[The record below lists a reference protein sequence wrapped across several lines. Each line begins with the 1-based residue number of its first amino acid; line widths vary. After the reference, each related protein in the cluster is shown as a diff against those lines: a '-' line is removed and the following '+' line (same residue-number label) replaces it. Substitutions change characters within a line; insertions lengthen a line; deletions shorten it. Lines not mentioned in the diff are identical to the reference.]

1 MSSTNAK
8 GSSSSSNSKR
18 SDRFDLVSTRSLAQ
32 GTRENLFTESGACE
46 ISFKKYDP
54 EDLVRRRFQSPLDAL
69 KLFVRGADIALSVGK
84 FFVSLKLDELNG
96 KSDDSQ
102 VVKLRAEQLR
112 ETLTYLGP
120 SFIKAGQVLAN
131 RPDIVRADYMDELC
145 ILQDDVPSYSDE
157 EAFRIVEANL
167 GRTIGEIYSKI
178 SSEPVAAASLGQ
190 VYRAVLRET
199 NEEVAVK
206 VQRPGV
212 LPTIERDIVLFR
224 FIAGFFSEYSQRNLG
239 CDATLI
245 VDEFAEKVLEEL
257 DYLQEARNI
266 QDFYNNFRGDNYVKI
281 PWVRED
287 LSGREVITMEWIDG
301 IRCTEP
307 EKIRQQLDVDEFIR
321 VGVMS
326 GLRQLLEFGL
336 FHGDPHPGNIF
347 ALKDGRIA
355 YVDFGNV
362 SDISEK
368 NKQVLIDAVVH
379 AVNKDY
385 EEMAGDF
392 SRLGFLSELTDIGP
406 IVPALEQIWDDSLGK
421 SLSEFNFRTVTGKFN
436 ELVYQY
442 PIRIPERFSL
452 VIRTLLIQEGIC
464 ITLDPEFR
472 FLEVAY
478 PYVAKRLLTDNTLR
492 SRLTQVLFKGK
503 EFQWERLSN
512 LMELAQ
518 DDSFEL
524 DLTDTIKDF
533 VRVIA
538 RDRTLRSQLVAAVT
552 HNNTLQID
560 QIAKLLQNFEGNI
573 DSRKLLEE
581 MAQEIPAFAGFLML
595 ELSESVVAP
604 VPALRYA
611 QIQSLQQLRLLAT
624 RHNQYRLK

>member
-1 MSSTNAK
+1 M
-8 GSSSSSNSKR
+8 G
-18 SDRFDLVSTRSLAQ
+18 
-32 GTRENLFTESGACE
+32 
-46 ISFKKYDP
+46 
-54 EDLVRRRFQSPLDAL
+54 
-69 KLFVRGADIALSVGK
+69 
-84 FFVSLKLDELNG
+84 
-96 KSDDSQ
+96 
-102 VVKLRAEQLR
+102 
-112 ETLTYLGP
+112 
-120 SFIKAGQVLAN
+120 
-131 RPDIVRADYMDELC
+131 
-145 ILQDDVPSYSDE
+145 
-157 EAFRIVEANL
+157 
-167 GRTIGEIYSKI
+167 
-178 SSEPVAAASLGQ
+178 
-190 VYRAVLRET
+190 LRET

-224 FIAGFFSEYSQRNLG
+224 FLAGFFSDYSQKNLG

-257 DYLQEARNI
+257 DYVQEARNI

-307 EKIRQQLDVDEFIR
+307 EKIKQQLDVDEFIR

-336 FHGDPHPGNIF
+336 FHVDPHPGNIF
-347 ALKDGRIA
+347 ALEDGRIA

-385 EEMAGDF
+385 VEMAGDF

-406 IVPALEQIWDDSLGK
+406 IVPALEQIWNDSLGK

-464 ITLDPEFR
+464 ITLDPDFR

-492 SRLTQVLFKGK
+492 SRLTQVLFKEK

-512 LMELAQ
+512 LVELAQ

-538 RDRTLRSQLVAAVT
+538 RDRPCAPSWWQPLRTTTRFRSIKLPSSCKTSKATL
-552 HNNTLQID
+552 TL
-560 QIAKLLQNFEGNI
+560 ESCWES
-573 DSRKLLEE
+573 SR
-581 MAQEIPAFAGFLML
+581 Q
-595 ELSESVVAP
+595 
-604 VPALRYA
+604 RYP
-611 QIQSLQQLRLLAT
+611 RLLASSCWNSL
-624 RHNQYRLK
+624 RVLSHPFLR

>member
-1 MSSTNAK
+1 M
-8 GSSSSSNSKR
+8 
-18 SDRFDLVSTRSLAQ
+18 
-32 GTRENLFTESGACE
+32 FTESGACE
-46 ISFKKYDP
+46 VSFRKYDP
-54 EDLVRRRFQSPLDAL
+54 EDLVRRRFQNPADAL
-69 KLFVRGADIALSVGK
+69 QLLFRGANIALSFGK
-84 FFVSLKLDELNG
+84 FFAALKLDELNG
-96 KSDDSQ
+96 KADDKDRLK
-102 VVKLRAEQLR
+102 VRAEQLR
-112 ETLTYLGP
+112 ETLTDLGP

-131 RPDIVRADYMDELC
+131 RPDIVRADYMEELC
-145 ILQDDVPSYSDE
+145 TLQDDVPSYSDK
-157 EAFRIVEANL
+157 EAFEIIEANL
-167 GRTIGEIYSKI
+167 GRRVDQVYSRI

-224 FIAGFFSEYSQRNLG
+224 WLAGFAKEYSQTNLG

-257 DYLQEARNI
+257 DYIQEARNI
-266 QDFYNNFRGDNYVKI
+266 QDFYNNFEGDQYVKI
-281 PWVRED
+281 PWVRTD
-287 LSGREVITMEWIDG
+287 LSGQQVITMEWIDG

-307 EKIRQQLDVDEFIR
+307 EKIKQQLDVDKFIR
-321 VGVMS
+321 VGVVS

-347 ALKDGRIA
+347 ALADGRIS

-362 SDISEK
+362 SEISEK

-385 EEMAGDF
+385 VEMAGDF

-406 IVPALEQIWDDSLGK
+406 IVPALEQIWTDSLGK
-421 SLSEFNFRTVTGKFN
+421 SLSEFNFRNVTGRFN

-464 ITLDPEFR
+464 LTLNPDFR

-478 PYVAKRLLTDNTLR
+478 PYVAKRLLTDNSLR
-492 SRLTQVLFKGK
+492 GRLLEVVLDGNGGG
-503 EFQWERLSN
+503 FQYERLEN
-512 LMELAQ
+512 LLELAE
-518 DDSFEL
+518 DDSFDL
-524 DLTDTIKDF
+524 DLTDTFINLLQ
-533 VRVIA
+533 VVA
-538 RDRTLRSQLVAAVT
+538 RDRNLRSQLVGALTAG
-552 HNNTLQID
+552 NQLQIEE
-560 QIAKLLQNFEGNI
+560 ISKLVGKMGTGNVDVNKILQQVGREAPQLAG
-573 DSRKLLEE
+573 LL
-581 MAQEIPAFAGFLML
+581 FL
-595 ELSESVVAP
+595 ELSQSIVAP
-604 VPALRYA
+604 VPAFR
-611 QIQSLQQLRLLAT
+611 
-624 RHNQYRLK
+624 K